1 MFGIVR
7 HYKTEPGQ
15 IDAIVRHTRERFM
28 QPISHAWGFVSW
40 TLIDAG
46 PDGVVTASVFEDE
59 LGAELAAGWVR
70 ENQAATELG
79 HPKISEGPVAFRDVK
94 EHVHSGYGFVWHLAS
109 KPGEFEDAKKRV
121 VEGFIPTIA
130 ELPGYAAHGAIDAGH
145 GALSWLLVFADEDS
159 AKTARERARAW
170 ADKNLGSLL
179 AHPPEIVFGEVK
191 LRIPAHATV
200 SA

>member
-28 QPISHAWGFVSW
+28 RPISHAWGFVSW

-59 LGAELAAGWVR
+59 LGADLAAGWVR

-79 HPKISEGPVAFRDVK
+79 HPQIFEGPVAFRDVR
-94 EHVHSGYGFVWHLAS
+94 EHVHSGYGFMWQHAC
-109 KPGEFEDAKKRV
+109 KPGAAEEAKQRIQ
-121 VEGFIPTIA
+121 EGYIPAIA

-145 GALSWLLVFADEDS
+145 GTIVWLLVFADEAS
-159 AKTARERARAW
+159 AKAARERTLAW
-170 ADKNLGSLL
+170 AEANLGDIL
-179 AHPPEIVFGEVK
+179 AHPPELVFGEVK

-200 SA
+200 TA